1 MSWKKLVLIRS
12 EILALLDNTLA
23 ANCEY
28 SRINRQNLLLP
39 IQIKLSKKPEIF
51 FQIFSAFFKSTLNL
65 KRSEIK
71 MSLIGQVFPNLLTP
85 RDVLI

>member
-1 MSWKKLVLIRS
+1 MIS
-12 EILALLDNTLA
+12 EILALLDNTFP

-28 SRINRQNLLLP
+28 SRINRQNLSLP

-51 FQIFSAFFKSTLNL
+51 CGICFTFSECTLNFQ
-65 KRSEIK
+65 RSETK
-71 MSLIGQVFPNLLTP
+71 MSLIGQVFPKLLTP